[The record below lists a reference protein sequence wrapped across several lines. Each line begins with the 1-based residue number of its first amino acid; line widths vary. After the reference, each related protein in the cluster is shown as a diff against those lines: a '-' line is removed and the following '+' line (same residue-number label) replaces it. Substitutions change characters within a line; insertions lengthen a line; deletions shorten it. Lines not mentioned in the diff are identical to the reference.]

1 MYEDLAEQV
10 EKMPEDDWCGLFR
23 EVRTALVTACY
34 MLRSARAGEP
44 LCISWG
50 EKVNAIQLVC
60 YKVASF
66 EQVCRIS
73 EPISVQSSIQL

>member
-1 MYEDLAEQV
+1 MFSPVYKDLAEQV
-10 EKMPEDDWCGLFR
+10 EMMPEDDWCGLFR

-50 EKVNAIQLVC
+50 DIEKVNAIH
-60 YKVASF
+60 
-66 EQVCRIS
+66 
-73 EPISVQSSIQL
+73 SINQ

>member
-1 MYEDLAEQV
+1 VYTDLAE
-10 EKMPEDDWCGLFR
+10 EIEMMPEDEWEERLFR

-50 EKVNAIQLVC
+50 DLLKVNAIH
-60 YKVASF
+60 
-66 EQVCRIS
+66 
-73 EPISVQSSIQL
+73 SIIQ